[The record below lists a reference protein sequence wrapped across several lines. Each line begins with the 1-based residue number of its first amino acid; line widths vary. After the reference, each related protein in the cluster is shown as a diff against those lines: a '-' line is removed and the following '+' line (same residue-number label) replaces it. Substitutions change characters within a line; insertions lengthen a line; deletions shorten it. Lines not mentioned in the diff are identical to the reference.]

1 MDAGRHAQNED
12 ALRRDGAAGEDAS
25 APIAPSSAEPGR
37 TGEGAARR
45 RARVGLLKGLRA
57 LSRAVTSRAS
67 SSLVRRIVVL
77 NLAGLVALF
86 FGFLYLNQFREGL
99 IEARVQSLLTQGE
112 IIAGAIAASATVD
125 SDTILIDP
133 DRLLQMQT
141 GETSVLTDEVFS
153 PLEFS
158 INPEQVAPLL
168 RRLVTPTRT
177 RARVYDREA
186 TLLLDTR
193 ALYSRGDIL
202 RLDLPPI
209 QVEPPSL
216 LQQAFDGV
224 GSLFA
229 PRRAP
234 SLETIGPTD
243 GRVFPEVRQAM
254 AGERASVVRLN
265 PAGETIVSVGVP
277 IQRQRAVRGVL
288 LLSTQGGD
296 IDAIIASERFA
307 LLQVFMVAA
316 AVMIVLSILLAN
328 AIAGPVSRLAEAAE
342 RVRRGI
348 KSRQEIPDFTGRA
361 DEIGHLSGAL
371 RDMTG
376 ALYDRIEA
384 IESFAADVAHELKNP
399 LTSLRSAVETLPLAR
414 NEDSRARLMAVI
426 QHDVRRLDRLISDI
440 SDASRLDA
448 ELARSVAEPVDI
460 AKLLE
465 AVASLSN
472 DVRRPGEPP
481 VALTIRWP
489 GGRKP
494 IQAPVNASQAVRDAN
509 QKAQRAFVVLGHD
522 SRLGQVVRNLVD
534 NARSF
539 SPPGGTVR
547 VSLERIGDVV
557 RLVVEDDGPGIP
569 EHALERIF
577 ERFYTDRPEQGF
589 GQNSGLGLSISRQIV
604 SAHRGAI
611 HAENR
616 VGPPDADGE
625 PTRLGAR
632 FVVTLPAKDRP

>member
-1 MDAGRHAQNED
+1 VDAGRHGHDED
-12 ALRRDGAAGEDAS
+12 GFRDGAAGEGPPVTAGVRAAAAS
-25 APIAPSSAEPGR
+25 LASPEV
-37 TGEGAARR
+37 RR
-45 RARVGLLKGLRA
+45 RVRKGLLVKLRG

-141 GETSVLTDEVFS
+141 GESSVLTDELFS

-202 RLDLPPI
+202 RLDLPAI
-209 QVEPPSL
+209 ETEQPSAL
-216 LQQAFDGV
+216 ERAWSSVRDV
-224 GSLFA
+224 FA
-229 PRRAP
+229 PARAP

-243 GRVFPEVRQAM
+243 GRVFPEIRQAM
-254 AGERASVVRLN
+254 SGERASVVRLN
-265 PAGETIVSVGVP
+265 PSGETIVSVAVP

-316 AVMIVLSILLAN
+316 AVMIVLSLLLAN

-371 RDMTG
+371 RDMTE

-399 LTSLRSAVETLPLAR
+399 LTSLRSAVETLPVAR
-414 NEDSRARLMAVI
+414 TDESRARLLDII

-448 ELARSVAEPVDI
+448 ELARSEAGPVDM
-460 AKLLE
+460 AKLIE
-465 AVASLSN
+465 AVVSIAN
-472 DVRRPGEPP
+472 DVRRPDDAPIALDVKRPGRRLAFLAGAGGGQTGSLTQGGEK
-481 VALTIRWP
+481 A
-489 GGRKP
+489 GR
-494 IQAPVNASQAVRDAN
+494 D
-509 QKAQRAFVVLGHD
+509 FVVIGHD
-522 SRLGQVVRNLVD
+522 SRLGQVVRNLLD

-539 SPPGGTVR
+539 SPPGAPVR
-547 VSLERIGDVV
+547 VVLERDAEQV
-557 RLVVEDDGPGIP
+557 RLTVEDDGPGIP

-611 HAENR
+611 RAENR
-616 VGPPDADGE
+616 LGAIGPDGE
-625 PTRLGAR
+625 PVRLGAR
-632 FVVTLPAKDRP
+632 FVVTLPARNRA

>member
-1 MDAGRHAQNED
+1 MK
-12 ALRRDGAAGEDAS
+12 LRA
-25 APIAPSSAEPGR
+25 
-37 TGEGAARR
+37 TWR
-45 RARVGLLKGLRA
+45 RA
-57 LSRAVTSRAS
+57 TSRAS

-141 GETSVLTDEVFS
+141 GESSVLTDELFS

-186 TLLLDTR
+186 ILLLDTR

-209 QVEPPSL
+209 QTEPPSAL
-216 LQQAFDGV
+216 ERAWIAVRDV
-224 GSLFA
+224 FA
-229 PRRAP
+229 PRAAP

-243 GRVFPEVRQAM
+243 GRTFPEVRQALS
-254 AGERASVVRLN
+254 GERSSVVRLN
-265 PAGETIVSVGVP
+265 PAGETIVSVAVP

-316 AVMIVLSILLAN
+316 AVMIVLSLLLAN

-371 RDMTG
+371 REMTE

-414 NEDSRARLMAVI
+414 SDDSRARLLDII

-448 ELARSVAEPVDI
+448 ELARSEAEPVDM
-460 AKLLE
+460 ARLLG
-465 AVASLSN
+465 AVVSISN
-472 DVRRPGEPP
+472 DVRRPEDAPIALEIRRPHPRKGGAQGGANGE
-481 VALTIRWP
+481 
-489 GGRKP
+489 GRG
-494 IQAPVNASQAVRDAN
+494 
-509 QKAQRAFVVLGHD
+509 FVVLGND
-522 SRLGQVVRNLVD
+522 GRLGQVVRNLLD

-547 VSLERIGDVV
+547 VALEREGEVV
-557 RLVVEDDGPGIP
+557 RMTVEDEGPGIP
-569 EHALERIF
+569 DHALERIF

-604 SAHRGAI
+604 AAHRGTI
-611 HAENR
+611 RAENR
-616 VGPPDADGE
+616 LGAAGPDGE
-625 PTRLGAR
+625 PRRLGAR
-632 FVVTLPAKDRP
+632 FVVTLPARERG